1 MHQRLALVRMI
12 TLVLMEIL
20 TSPAAW
26 IGLLTL
32 TILEIVLGIDNI
44 VFVSILSGKLKG
56 EERERARKL
65 GMLLAI
71 IPRILLLLGIGWLVS
86 ATKPLFELSF
96 LRSALEASGEKP
108 EVIQEAIGISIR
120 DLVMFIGGMF
130 LIYKSVKEIHHKLE
144 GAEEN
149 YQAGAK
155 SSFMQVIVSI
165 VLINIIF
172 SLDSV
177 ITAVGMVKDV
187 PIMIAAVVISGLFMI
202 FFSGMVS
209 RFVDK
214 HPTVKMLALSFLVL
228 IGVVRR
234 IIWHRLSFVRFF
246 ECYLNTNSTVSCISK
261 ISSKVSLSYV
271 FLAVCMFFL
280 ISVYMLWYY
289 FLFVV
294 LFFFF

>member
-228 IGVVRR
+228 IGVNLLVDAGG
-234 IIWHRLSFVRFF
+234 IHLPKGYTYFAMVFAVVV
-246 ECYLNTNSTVSCISK
+246 EMLNIKLGRGGV
-261 ISSKVSLSYV
+261 
-271 FLAVCMFFL
+271 AVQLHEPDMPADL
-280 ISVYMLWYY
+280 LEPESE
-289 FLFVV
+289 
-294 LFFFF
+294 